1 MPKNQ
6 NKWSRKLKTPKM
18 IRKSKILNPM
28 PWILKTPKKDR
39 TSSKMTTRMILE
51 TRSNNI
57 YHKMKAKVRGKL
69 K

>member
-6 NKWSRKLKTPKM
+6 NKWSRKLKTLKM
-18 IRKSKILNPM
+18 IRRSKILNPM
-28 PWILKTPKKDR
+28 SWILQTPKEDR

-57 YHKMKAKVRGKL
+57 YHKMKAKVRRKL